1 MLRLFFIGLSCAMV
15 SCLVA
20 IFLNPIVVKLA
31 YDKHL
36 VDAPNYR
43 KLQKVPVPV
52 LGGMSVYLAVVVGI
66 MLCNYFVPVNGMYLP
81 MSALTIMFYV
91 GLFDDLIGLSA
102 RRKFFFQILVV
113 FLMWCFGFRVDTLL
127 GVFGI
132 WYIPESWS
140 FVLSMFTGVGLMN
153 AINLIDGV
161 DGLASGGGIIMCSLV
176 AIFFIRHADFVYA
189 VFAVVF
195 VGSLI
200 PFFFCNVFSRKFKM
214 FIGDSG
220 SLMLGTV
227 SYLFIVRCLH
237 SAPLFPLDA
246 YGVSCLVAIYAVP
259 VFDTLRVMGVRIL
272 KKTSPFKADKTHLH
286 HIFVD
291 LGLPHF
297 IVTTIILFMSVLI
310 IVISYLF
317 SLIKWHPTYQL
328 LAVVAS
334 SALIVWG
341 TYFVLRIIR
350 DNHPDLFISMKARL
364 KLRMRKPIKFYH
376 WAQELC
382 DGHTRRRRRNLKLK
396 R

>member
-1 MLRLFFIGLSCAMV
+1 MSRQNKKDIKRVWGNVKQDSDWQRFYNS
-15 SCLVA
+15 
-20 IFLNPIVVKLA
+20 IVREENNGF
-31 YDKHL
+31 
-36 VDAPNYR
+36 DAR
-43 KLQKVPVPV
+43 
-52 LGGMSVYLAVVVGI
+52 
-66 MLCNYFVPVNGMYLP
+66 
-81 MSALTIMFYV
+81 
-91 GLFDDLIGLSA
+91 
-102 RRKFFFQILVV
+102 
-113 FLMWCFGFRVDTLL
+113 
-127 GVFGI
+127 
-132 WYIPESWS
+132 YIPLDVQYCFIDDW
-140 FVLSMFTGVGLMN
+140 FNNTKVALAIDDKNMYDLYFHD

-227 SYLFIVRCLH
+227 SYLFIVRWLH

-310 IVISYLF
+310 VVISYLF

-350 DNHPDLFISMKARL
+350 DNNPDLFISMKARL